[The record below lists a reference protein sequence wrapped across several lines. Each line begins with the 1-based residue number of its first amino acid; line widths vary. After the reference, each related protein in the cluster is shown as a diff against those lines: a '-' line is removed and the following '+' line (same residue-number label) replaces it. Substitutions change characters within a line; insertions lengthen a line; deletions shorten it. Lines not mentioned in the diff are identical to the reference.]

1 MAKIKPFETVR
12 PQPQL
17 AKLIASKPYDVL
29 SSEEARKESNGN
41 PYSYLHITK
50 SEISLPKNV
59 EIYSEE
65 VYLKASENFKA
76 FLQRDLLFVESKPCY
91 YIYMLTMNKKTQ
103 TGLVCVSSLT
113 DYENN
118 IIKKHELTRPDKEL
132 DRINHI
138 KYTGAQTGN
147 VFLAYKNNNQID
159 ELIENWKKIKSPI
172 YNFITDDEIQ
182 HTIWT
187 INEDAIIKKI
197 TEIFET
203 KITETYIADGH
214 HRAASA
220 YKCWQDLG
228 GNASPNAGYF
238 LTTLFPAN
246 QLSILPYNRIV
257 KNVHLSEPDLL
268 LLLENDFYIE
278 KKDAPY
284 EPNQLHHFGMYMN
297 SQWYELIAKENN
309 YNNQLPDNLDV
320 QILQNKVFKPCF
332 NISDPRTSSNIEFI
346 GGIRGLSELEKM
358 VNEDPQKIAFSLFP
372 VSIEQLFSI
381 ADNNQIM
388 PPKSTWFEP
397 KLRDGLFTHLI

>member
-1 MAKIKPFETVR
+1 MAIIKPFETVR

-29 SSEEARKESNGN
+29 NSEEARNESNGN
-41 PYSYLHITK
+41 SYSYLHITK

-59 EIYSEE
+59 NQYSEE
-65 VYLKASENFKA
+65 VYLKAAENFKA

-103 TGLVCVSSLT
+103 TGLVCVSSLA

-147 VFLAYKNNNQID
+147 VFLAYKNNNQLD
-159 ELIENWKKIKSPI
+159 TLIENWKTIKSPI
-172 YNFITDDEIQ
+172 YNFLSDDEIQ
-182 HTIWT
+182 HTVWT
-187 INEDAIIKKI
+187 INEDVIIDKI
-197 TEIFET
+197 TEIFEN
-203 KITETYIADGH
+203 KIGETYIADGH

-228 GNASPNAGYF
+228 DNASPNAGYF

-246 QLSILPYNRIV
+246 QLNILPYNRIV
-257 KNVHLSEPDLL
+257 KNPHLSEPDLL
-268 LLLENDFYIE
+268 LLLENNFIIE
-278 KKDAPY
+278 KVDTQI
-284 EPNQLHHFGMYMN
+284 EPKQHHHFGMYMN
-297 SQWYELIAKENN
+297 NQWYELVAKENS
-309 YNNQLPDNLDV
+309 YNNKLPDNLDV
-320 QILQNKVFKPCF
+320 QILQNNVFKPIF
-332 NISDPRTSSNIEFI
+332 DIIDPRTSSNIEFI
-346 GGIRGLSELEKM
+346 GGIRGLTALESI

-381 ADNNQIM
+381 SDSNQIM

>member
-1 MAKIKPFETVR
+1 M
-12 PQPQL
+12 L
-17 AKLIASKPYDVL
+17 AGF
-29 SSEEARKESNGN
+29 R
-41 PYSYLHITK
+41 
-50 SEISLPKNV
+50 
-59 EIYSEE
+59 
-65 VYLKASENFKA
+65 
-76 FLQRDLLFVESKPCY
+76 
-91 YIYMLTMNKKTQ
+91 
-103 TGLVCVSSLT
+103 
-113 DYENN
+113 
-118 IIKKHELTRPDKEL
+118 
-132 DRINHI
+132 
-138 KYTGAQTGN
+138 
-147 VFLAYKNNNQID
+147 
-159 ELIENWKKIKSPI
+159 
-172 YNFITDDEIQ
+172 
-182 HTIWT
+182 
-187 INEDAIIKKI
+187 
-197 TEIFET
+197 
-203 KITETYIADGH
+203 
-214 HRAASA
+214 
-220 YKCWQDLG
+220 

-297 SQWYELIAKENN
+297 SQWYELIAKENS

-320 QILQNKVFKPCF
+320 QILQNKVFNPCF

-346 GGIRGLSELEKM
+346 GGIRGLAALEKM